1 MDRIVVLK
9 DGEISE
15 VGTYKELLNEGKE
28 FADFLIEYIQE
39 EEDKILDKEELDIL
53 NSVKGELEQVMGSE
67 KMISEIAKVKS
78 FKSGF
83 SNISGYKSD
92 AESIMSF
99 KTQRSLN
106 KQRSILSNEGGRQRQ
121 ISIVNNGGGSNITN
135 KYVVTEKTPLSKS
148 MKKSGGT
155 FDGQHYGSNKQNNK
169 KEKGGGQAGRLI
181 QEERVETKAVNSAV
195 YSFYFKAVGIAAVV
209 NIFIFNIITQG
220 FSIGTNVWLSEWS
233 DDPDAAETSTRNLY
247 LSVYGVMGALSAVA
261 IGVSTLITAVGGLN
275 ASTILHDKMLGGVL
289 RAPMS
294 FFDTNPKGRI
304 VNRFAKDVD
313 YIDVMIP
320 LTFSNLL
327 RQGFAVFGTVIVI
340 YTTNPIFIAVII
352 PIGFLH

>member
-1 MDRIVVLK
+1 M
-9 DGEISE
+9 
-15 VGTYKELLNEGKE
+15 
-28 FADFLIEYIQE
+28 
-39 EEDKILDKEELDIL
+39 
-53 NSVKGELEQVMGSE
+53 
-67 KMISEIAKVKS
+67 
-78 FKSGF
+78 
-83 SNISGYKSD
+83 
-92 AESIMSF
+92 
-99 KTQRSLN
+99 
-106 KQRSILSNEGGRQRQ
+106 
-121 ISIVNNGGGSNITN
+121 
-135 KYVVTEKTPLSKS
+135 
-148 MKKSGGT
+148 
-155 FDGQHYGSNKQNNK
+155 
-169 KEKGGGQAGRLI
+169 
-181 QEERVETKAVNSAV
+181 ETKAVSSAV

-327 RQGFAVFGTVIVI
+327 RQGFAVLGTVIVI
-340 YTTNPIFIAVII
+340 CTTNPIFIAVII
-352 PIGFLH
+352 PIGFLYWFVQKYYVSTSRQLRRM